1 MNFSFSQPKLLYH
14 ISETPTIHSAT
25 RLLKKL
31 HITINQPQSTT
42 QIIVQKKLSVDFT
55 TINVM

>member
-1 MNFSFSQPKLLYH
+1 MNFSFSQPKLLYQ

-25 RLLKKL
+25 RLLKKT
-31 HITINQPQSTT
+31 ITINQPQSTT